1 MNSNMD
7 SSMNSSIIQGFTDLV
22 KKLTIELTN
31 SKREKDPSSKLL
43 SIKLNATRRALQI
56 IKDFPEQVEHHAT
69 EPPFHPRRRRVRVPD
84 QQRIDRKRDRIR
96 RERMASRSVG
106 PRGPNNYIG
115 GESM

>member
-1 MNSNMD
+1 MKIFGL
-7 SSMNSSIIQGFTDLV
+7 IIDC
-22 KKLTIELTN
+22 
-31 SKREKDPSSKLL
+31 D
-43 SIKLNATRRALQI
+43 I

-69 EPPFHPRRRRVRVPD
+69 ERANSPRRRRVRVPD